1 MAAPQPMG
9 EKPQLMGRQV
19 CAASSKQAESR
30 APGSNSSA
38 TWACVG
44 SHSVRGPWD
53 FCHPVDRPLIPSQPT
68 KRPEEAP
75 HANYRSQLLRT

>member
-1 MAAPQPMG
+1 MQPSCSNNMKMGARMAAPQPMG
-9 EKPQLMGRQV
+9 EKPQLMGRQL

-44 SHSVRGPWD
+44 SHSVQGP
-53 FCHPVDRPLIPSQPT
+53 
-68 KRPEEAP
+68 
-75 HANYRSQLLRT
+75 